1 MIVIEGSVNAG
12 DSSLLPKRDECIK
25 VLSSVTGISGCVT
38 DAHAFP
44 VSMFLI
50 NVVKSVVCF
59 TADVGASTTVVESA
73 V

>member
-25 VLSSVTGISGCVT
+25 VSSVTGISDCVT